1 MDRAVADPPCRSRRG
16 THRSITVDA
25 VTVDLVAPNST
36 SICRWC
42 LPGWDAVESPP
53 VPRSPPHEITRKP
66 CCAWELAAFAASCR
80 NGLMTLFNGQSDC
93 MDSGV
98 QTV

>member
-1 MDRAVADPPCRSRRG
+1 MY
-16 THRSITVDA
+16 
-25 VTVDLVAPNST
+25 
-36 SICRWC
+36 
-42 LPGWDAVESPP
+42 DAVESPP
-53 VPRSPPHEITRKP
+53 VPRQPPHEIMRNP

-98 QTV
+98 QMLADSSVGRVLGILDRPDTVASCHTVEQSARLA